1 MVEIRLHTEFQLV
14 MLLRSGSFLVGDK
27 QKTKNSI
34 SIDLIATLAPA
45 RTEIEAGVVAN
56 ADQNCLACEICTLD
70 T

>member
-1 MVEIRLHTEFQLV
+1 MIGETN
-14 MLLRSGSFLVGDK
+14 
-27 QKTKNSI
+27 KTKVSMKLMA
-34 SIDLIATLAPA
+34 SLDPT